1 MNRQICKTVLGS
13 FIGAVFIAVAPITA
27 EAQVGQIT
35 GTVRDQDTG
44 GPLATVQVYL
54 QGTSRGTLSDQNGRF
69 VLGDVPPGSYTL
81 IAQRIG
87 YREYRQAEIDVAAG
101 QTLGVALFEAVRETP
116 DYQADLAVARA
127 EVAHA
132 RTLGRLNPGCA
143 AERAALQQRPS

>member
-54 QGTSRGTLSDQNGRF
+54 QGTSRGTLTDQNGRF

-81 IAQRIG
+81 NAQRIG
-87 YREYRQAEIDVAAG
+87 GLRRLARIQRRTPRHVERRRRGRQDPG
-101 QTLGVALFEAVRETP
+101 
-116 DYQADLAVARA
+116 
-127 EVAHA
+127 A
-132 RTLGRLNPGCA
+132 RTKR
-143 AERAALQQRPS
+143 